1 MEVFEEYLLLDKF
14 DKISLVGDMK
24 NWTQFKI
31 YIFTKTKTDLL
42 KGLNSLN
49 KLFLKHRNNKFEEFS
64 VRLEEDTILLERSF
78 LVSFQGKIFFKM
90 LFNFLIDFWTMGDKN
105 SIMMQGVSRNNIS
118 ILYYFNDENIDLEII
133 FSVLND
139 SAQTYMLHFQGWKLP
154 FTMTVS
160 DSEDWNYDYFNRIE
174 FVCKK

>member
-1 MEVFEEYLLLDKF
+1 MEFFEEYLLLDKF

-49 KLFLKHRNNKFEEFS
+49 KLLLKHGNNNFEEFS
-64 VRLEEDTILLERSF
+64 VRLEEDTITLERS
-78 LVSFQGKIFFKM
+78 QGKKFLKM

-105 SIMMQGVSRNNIS
+105 SSMMQEVSQNNIS
-118 ILYYFNDENIDLEII
+118 ILYYFNDENVDLEII
-133 FSVLND
+133 FSLLND
-139 SAQTYMLHFQGWKLP
+139 FAQTYMFDFQGWKLP

-160 DSEDWNYDYFNRIE
+160 NSKDWNYDYFNRIE
-174 FVCKK
+174 YVCKK